1 MRGRRPTSQ
10 LKCCLVFL
18 CGVTLSGGI
27 PLIRSS
33 ERKGWGHTGG
43 KEEVYPRENPRLRK
57 IWEVFFFEVENQKC
71 FRLWKN
77 EQMIS
82 RLEGVN
88 PGEKAVADWWWGWS
102 GEAPEGEDWR
112 MKGKCNRRETQ
123 WKGGVMKGE
132 LNKKRSNK

>member
-1 MRGRRPTSQ
+1 MGPYRR
-10 LKCCLVFL
+10 K
-18 CGVTLSGGI
+18 GGG
-27 PLIRSS
+27 LS
-33 ERKGWGHTGG
+33 ERKSETPKDLEG
-43 KEEVYPRENPRLRK
+43 V
-57 IWEVFFFEVENQKC
+57 FFEVENQKC

-123 WKGGVMKGE
+123 WTGGVMKGE

>member
-1 MRGRRPTSQ
+1 MSGRGGAIQEERRR
-10 LKCCLVFL
+10 F
-18 CGVTLSGGI
+18 
-27 PLIRSS
+27 IREKIRDS
-33 ERKGWGHTGG
+33 ERFG
-43 KEEVYPRENPRLRK
+43 RC
-57 IWEVFFFEVENQKC
+57 FFFEVENQKC